1 MTTEMI
7 NSKKSDGEYITPS
20 CSILSIVEESM
31 IAASPGPP
39 TPSTPSEPEGP
50 STPTKETPDVTNP
63 NYAKQHHYYDVW
75 KQW

>member
-1 MTTEMI
+1 MITEMI

-31 IAASPGPP
+31 IAASPDPPKPQP
-39 TPSTPSEPEGP
+39 TPDPDPLVPPS
-50 STPTKETPDVTNP
+50 SETDETDNP

-75 KQW
+75 EEW

>member
-31 IAASPGPP
+31 IAASPDPP
-39 TPSTPSEPEGP
+39 TPPTPSEPEGLQ
-50 STPTKETPDVTNP
+50 TPTKETSDVTNP

-75 KQW
+75 EEW